1 MLFRSAG
8 SNLLGVGNGT
18 SDLSAVVLGFA
29 DVVGDVVGE
38 HHLVTV
44 DNLDRFVVGDVLDTL
59 GRGSGNLTARLHGHG
74 LSKSSDDLKP
84 VLVLHA
90 FVLAGR
96 LSGSPNVV
104 VLTSGSSL
112 KVESGLSEGVN
123 LSHGQFTLDDEVE
136 GLDLGHASRSSSAP
150 VSAGSSQSGLA
161 ALKRVLSPEGVEVL
175 LGGLALGV
183 IELVVSNGVL
193 ESDLHDV
200 VMDSLSDGLG
210 LEKGGSLGSS
220 FLGSLGGSSE
230 LGSDSTVA
238 EVSGN
243 VSLSETESGVTFGTS
258 GSSSGASD
266 HLGKHDSLSDG
277 SLDLSFGLVDS
288 ETESS
293 DVLSVGNLRGNSGSN
308 GSTHGHLADS
318 NVRLDP
324 FVESDLL
331 EGKSLLSF
339 SLGNT
344 SDGNSSSDGSLGEE
358 EDSLHA
364 DVQFVGSLLGGN
376 GSAENGMSVNSSS
389 DSNSEVLLFSLSS
402 GNDDSE
408 FVLRSLEGSSGFL
421 SSLLGLLEVVTDLVS
436 VSSSLNGVSV
446 HVSSTDNPHLSLDG
460 HLLGLSGGVSSS
472 LLEVEVELDSD
483 LSDSEH
489 LVSPSDSVLH
499 SEVSLAGNVFG
510 VLSSEESSGGTDNS
524 LSHEL
529 LGVDGILVSLF
540 SLDNFN
546 VLEVEGNLEILMGNS
561 GISLGFDSE
570 GVHLLG
576 STSSS
581 DEEDGNS
588 LKSVE
593 VEVELSLHGSDHSQP
608 VGDSS
613 LVDSK
618 SDGESVS
625 VSLAG
630 SRFPRGMD
638 LVVKSLGSVVLVDS
652 VLDVK
657 FVRGSASDMGVVLS
671 LEGSVLAYGLLPD
684 SDGNLSNVDSNLG
697 ELVGVVVLFPGLGG
711 EFLLDD
717 HLGGER
723 GSGDLGGSGNLL
735 EEDSSLDLNSRHT
748 EVLSSGADS
757 NDSHLVELG
766 VLGLGGS
773 GVTVGLVGSA
783 DELSGVFDVHS
794 SLLSELSG
802 LDVGGN
808 LTSKRLSGGFVSVHH
823 EDVLLGD
830 VLHGSVHEGLSASDR
845 VDHGLDGS
853 LHLNDVSVASS
864 PFTSSLSVG
873 LSTKSDEVVSKLLFL
888 LVSEVSSNLSDNEF
902 LGSLL
907 SGDTEFLLSD
917 SESGGSS
924 GSFSE
929 DLSSGFHSGSGGVV
943 LHGLSEGNLLSLNS
957 LLVDDGPVDS

>member
-1 MLFRSAG
+1 MKHLTIELIRRLVIYQLSVSEAFKFGLAQCSFGRAG

-230 LGSDSTVA
+230 LGSNSTVA

-748 EVLSSGADS
+748 
-757 NDSHLVELG
+757 
-766 VLGLGGS
+766 
-773 GVTVGLVGSA
+773 
-783 DELSGVFDVHS
+783 
-794 SLLSELSG
+794 
-802 LDVGGN
+802 
-808 LTSKRLSGGFVSVHH
+808 
-823 EDVLLGD
+823 
-830 VLHGSVHEGLSASDR
+830 
-845 VDHGLDGS
+845 
-853 LHLNDVSVASS
+853 
-864 PFTSSLSVG
+864 
-873 LSTKSDEVVSKLLFL
+873 
-888 LVSEVSSNLSDNEF
+888 
-902 LGSLL
+902 
-907 SGDTEFLLSD
+907 
-917 SESGGSS
+917 
-924 GSFSE
+924 
-929 DLSSGFHSGSGGVV
+929 
-943 LHGLSEGNLLSLNS
+943 
-957 LLVDDGPVDS
+957 